1 MTHKPQFA
9 FYAAVAILLVGSQL
23 SRLSS
28 PSDRHRISLSLAME
42 SGHLSLQAE
51 LGASLLALRL

>member
-1 MTHKPQFA
+1 
-9 FYAAVAILLVGSQL
+9 V

-28 PSDRHRISLSLAME
+28 TPDRHRISLSLAME